1 MTRSE
6 TFPKPVRDNH
16 WRSTISVAMS
26 NYIES
31 GSIIAIATSLGFWQ
45 DTFHIGNGLIGI
57 LAAFSPNAFGA
68 AIGAALGGPLADRYG
83 RKFIYTYDLLLYML
97 GMLFVIFADNS
108 GMLFAGFLISGIAV
122 GAGVPAA
129 WTYIA
134 EVAPDDKRAAHVGTA
149 QLAWSLGPMVG
160 YLLAVAVAPMGLFGS
175 RLIFAWLFVVALVTW
190 LVRRGLPESG
200 IWTEQKESNAKS
212 ITIGTS
218 LRALFTR
225 KVNLTALLFLFGV
238 YAFWNTVAGQAG
250 IFMPRVYA
258 ASGFT
263 SVVEQDLIQALL
275 WFCTALFTW
284 LGFMVLGD
292 RMSRRILFAIGALMA
307 IGAWVVLAFSPPSLP
322 VLFVFALGWG
332 ISAGIGAQAFYG
344 LWTSELF
351 ATPYRAGAQGVLFT
365 AARLMVG
372 FLSLWFPTLLATIGL
387 SRLGILIIALLAV
400 SFIVGVIWA
409 PETRGK
415 SLRQIEQERY
425 GEYLETDTAYLRVTQ
440 EAKTGRGAR

>member
-1 MTRSE
+1 MTRTTQQRASLE
-6 TFPKPVRDNH
+6 PDRH

-26 NYIES
+26 NYIEA
-31 GSIIAIATSLGFWQ
+31 GSIIAIATSLSFWQ
-45 DTFHIGNGLIGI
+45 HSFHLGNGIVGV

-68 AIGAALGGPLADRYG
+68 AIGAAIGGPLGDRFG

-97 GMLFVIFADNS
+97 GMLFVIFATNVA
-108 GMLFAGFLISGIAV
+108 LLQTGFLLAGIAV

-134 EVAPDDKRAAHVGTA
+134 EQAPDDRRAAHVGTA

-160 YLLAVAVAPMGLFGS
+160 YLLAVAVAPLGLLGG
-175 RLIFAWLFVVALVTW
+175 RLIFAELFVVAGITW
-190 LVRRGLPESG
+190 WVRRGLPESD
-200 IWTEQKESNAKS
+200 IWREQKQQDAKS
-212 ITIGTS
+212 LTITES
-218 LRALFTR
+218 LKVLFSR
-225 KVNLTALLFLFGV
+225 KANWTALLFLFGV

-263 SVVEQDLIQALL
+263 SVTEQDLVQALV
-275 WFCTALFTW
+275 WFCTSLFTYA
-284 LGFMVLGD
+284 GFMLLGD
-292 RMSRRILFAIGALMA
+292 RISRRILFAIGALMA
-307 IGAWVVLAFSPPSLP
+307 IGAWVVLAFMPPSTA
-322 VLFVFALGWG
+322 VLLVFAFGWG

-372 FLSLWFPTLLATIGL
+372 FLSLWFPTLLVSIGL
-387 SRLGILIIALLAV
+387 RNLGWLIIGLLAV
-400 SFIVGVIWA
+400 SFLVGTIWA

-415 SLRQIEQERY
+415 SLRQIERERY
-425 GEYLETDTAYLRVTQ
+425 GSTEPDAAVALVPQR
-440 EAKTGRGAR
+440 GRA

>member
-1 MTRSE
+1 MTRTD
-6 TFPKPVRDNH
+6 TFAPAHDAHH

-26 NYIES
+26 NYIEA

-45 DTFHIGNGLIGI
+45 SAFHFGDGAAGV

-68 AIGAALGGPLADRYG
+68 AIGAILGGPLADRFG

-97 GMLFVIFADNS
+97 GMLFVIFAGNTEL
-108 GMLFAGFLISGIAV
+108 LFLGFLLAGVAV

-134 EVAPDDKRAAHVGTA
+134 EVAPDDRRAAHVGTA
-149 QLAWSLGPMVG
+149 QLAWSLGPLVG
-160 YLLAVAVAPMGLFGS
+160 FALAMAVAPLGLLGA

-200 IWTEQKESNAKS
+200 IWAEQRDTNKQSL
-212 ITIGTS
+212 TIGFS
-218 LRALFTR
+218 LKALFTR
-225 KVNLTALLFLFGV
+225 RVNITALLFLFGV

-263 SVVEQDLIQALL
+263 SPIEQDFIQVIV
-275 WFCTALFTW
+275 WFCTSLFTW

-292 RMSRRILFAIGALMA
+292 RMSRRLLFAIGSVLA
-307 IGAWVVLAFSPPSLP
+307 IVAWVTLVFSHPSFDVL
-322 VLFVFALGWG
+322 LFFAIVWG
-332 ISAGIGAQAFYG
+332 TSAGIGAQAFYG

-387 SRLGILIIALLAV
+387 SKLGILIIALLAV
-400 SFIVGVIWA
+400 SFIVGTIWA
-409 PETRGK
+409 PNTRGK
-415 SLRQIEQERY
+415 SLREIEQERY
-425 GEYLETDTAYLRVTQ
+425 GEYLETETAFLRITK
-440 EAKTGRGAR
+440 EAGR

>member
-1 MTRSE
+1 MTR
-6 TFPKPVRDNH
+6 TPQGRMPRVPDRH

-26 NYIES
+26 NYIEA

-45 DTFHIGNGLIGI
+45 TSFHLGNGIVGV

-68 AIGAALGGPLADRYG
+68 AIGAIIGGPLCDRYG

-97 GMLFVIFADNS
+97 GMLLVIVATNVA
-108 GMLFAGFLISGIAV
+108 LLQAGFLVAGIAV

-134 EVAPDDKRAAHVGTA
+134 EQAPDGRRAAHVGTA
-149 QLAWSLGPMVG
+149 QLAWSLGPMIG
-160 YLLAVAVAPMGLFGS
+160 FLLAVAVAPLGLLGS
-175 RLIFAWLFVVALVTW
+175 RLIFAELFVVAGITW
-190 LVRRGLPESG
+190 WVRRGLPEST
-200 IWTEQKESNAKS
+200 IWSEQKTADTRSVS
-212 ITIGTS
+212 ITQS
-218 LRALFTR
+218 LRVLFSR
-225 KVNLTALLFLFGV
+225 KANWTAMLFLFGV

-263 SVVEQDLIQALL
+263 SVTEQDLIQVLV
-275 WFCTALFTW
+275 WFCTSLFTYI
-284 LGFMVLGD
+284 GFMRFGD
-292 RMSRRILFAIGALMA
+292 RMSRRTLFAIGAILA
-307 IGAWVVLAFSPPSLP
+307 TVAWLVLAFAPPSTA
-322 VLFVFALGWG
+322 VLLVFAIGWG
-332 ISAGIGAQAFYG
+332 VSAGIGAQAFYG

-372 FLSLWFPTLLATIGL
+372 FLSLWFPVLLSTIGL
-387 SRLGILIIALLAV
+387 HGLGSLIIGLLAA
-400 SFIVGVIWA
+400 SAIIGIIWA

-415 SLRQIEQERY
+415 SLRQIETERY
-425 GEYLETDTAYLRVTQ
+425 GETTGSGAEAEPVTAGGN
-440 EAKTGRGAR
+440 A